1 MLVKPRFFSV
11 VLNKIVLSQSV
22 SCNMIWP
29 PFLSIIVV
37 DILKTTMVDKIPS
50 DLEVMEASMQQLL
63 ALNDNV
69 FRYVDDVVW

>member
-1 MLVKPRFFSV
+1 
-11 VLNKIVLSQSV
+11 
-22 SCNMIWP
+22 MIWP